1 MSNWSATQ
9 LTDKGRALD
18 AKVTAGMASLTFT
31 KMKLGSG
38 IETAADIPSM
48 TDLTAPQ
55 LVLGISSCAVSQSDD
70 TICELIAIAS
80 SENVQTSFVVREL
93 GVFATDPDD
102 GEILYAV
109 MLDSNPDTMPNH
121 NVASPVTV
129 TYQVNIMSSNASS
142 ISAVIDPAGLVSVST
157 LNAAINTHNTGID
170 SHADLLHLRR
180 PSTAYAVGD
189 IAYSPLLPSWARLE
203 CVTAGTTDTGDL
215 PITAVSGG
223 GGLLSDGSV
232 LWIIDDVRDCTPI
245 GAVRGSLYLPSGY
258 VLADGATV
266 YRADYPRLVRLAD
279 THNLWTNDTTA
290 NAGLFGVSDG
300 STTMVLPN
308 WIDRM
313 AQMAASAAGASVA
326 AGLPNITGML
336 YGNVEI
342 GSGGVGAFKPAHG
355 ASAGIAIGGGSYFTS
370 NKEFDASLSNSIYGN
385 STTVQP
391 PAIKQIPI
399 LRY

>member
-1 MSNWSATQ
+1 M
-9 LTDKGRALD
+9 
-18 AKVTAGMASLTFT
+18 
-31 KMKLGSG
+31 
-38 IETAADIPSM
+38 
-48 TDLTAPQ
+48 
-55 LVLGISSCAVSQSDD
+55 
-70 TICELIAIAS
+70 
-80 SENVQTSFVVREL
+80 
-93 GVFATDPDD
+93 
-102 GEILYAV
+102 
-109 MLDSNPDTMPNH
+109 
-121 NVASPVTV
+121 
-129 TYQVNIMSSNASS
+129 
-142 ISAVIDPAGLVSVST
+142 
-157 LNAAINTHNTGID
+157 
-170 SHADLLHLRR
+170 
-180 PSTAYAVGD
+180 
-189 IAYSPLLPSWARLE
+189 
-203 CVTAGTTDTGDL
+203 
-215 PITAVSGG
+215 
-223 GGLLSDGSV
+223 
-232 LWIIDDVRDCTPI
+232 
-245 GAVRGSLYLPSGY
+245 
-258 VLADGATV
+258 
-266 YRADYPRLVRLAD
+266 RLAD

>member
-1 MSNWSATQ
+1 MC
-9 LTDKGRALD
+9 KGGNNGYRR
-18 AKVTAGMASLTFT
+18 F
-31 KMKLGSG
+31 
-38 IETAADIPSM
+38 ADN
-48 TDLTAPQ
+48 
-55 LVLGISSCAVSQSDD
+55 CR
-70 TICELIAIAS
+70 
-80 SENVQTSFVVREL
+80 VRG
-93 GVFATDPDD
+93 GV
-102 GEILYAV
+102 
-109 MLDSNPDTMPNH
+109 
-121 NVASPVTV
+121 
-129 TYQVNIMSSNASS
+129 
-142 ISAVIDPAGLVSVST
+142 
-157 LNAAINTHNTGID
+157 
-170 SHADLLHLRR
+170 
-180 PSTAYAVGD
+180 
-189 IAYSPLLPSWARLE
+189 
-203 CVTAGTTDTGDL
+203 
-215 PITAVSGG
+215 
-223 GGLLSDGSV
+223 LLSDGSV

-326 AGLPNITGML
+326 AGLPNITGQIGGNTARGT
-336 YGNVEI
+336 YGD
-342 GSGGVGAFKPAHG
+342 GAFKALTG
-355 ASAGIAIGGGSYFTS
+355 ARARIPESGGSYFDS
-370 NKEFDASLSNSIYGN
+370 DMGFDASLSNSIYGN